1 MVSKRLRNVL
11 PLRLFLPALVLLTVL
26 AAVLWQTTANEAQAY
41 LPPAAISQLPLDS
54 ANDDPWGIWVGAD
67 TVWVSDPS
75 DRKLYAYTK
84 NPWRRDS
91 AKDFSLS
98 SRNTESR
105 GIWSDGTHMFVANF
119 NPKIAYAYKMSDR
132 SYNAAKNIPLDSSAN
147 DKPAGMW
154 GDHRNIWVGNTGIFG
169 STARLVSYD
178 AANSFREGRN
188 RDESED
194 FDALTVAGNT
204 SPVGIFGD
212 GRVMWVADSG
222 DGKVYAYDQLSQHR
236 LGDRDFDLDI
246 DNSSPRGI
254 WSNGNDMWVVDSGD
268 NAIYV
273 YERTRTEIWSATLTV
288 GYVGPTADGF
298 WANPASGSLTDTTFN
313 DKDASQGH
321 EITIGALIETNGP
334 SLAIGF
340 NRQLLSK
347 SVASYQLHVGN
358 DTYDLADATVITY
371 QGLHVYSWPRSPTWS
386 VNDTI
391 DVSITALPVVTV
403 ARVNTQV
410 QHGLSAQ
417 AIAHFRYS
425 RTGDTSEPLYFNLKY
440 NELSLTSS
448 SVIKAGKSTRDQKH
462 IAMDTDASN
471 DPICSVT
478 FTVEPGDGYLVGSSS
493 SQTVNVSGPGMTCM
507 GGM

>member
-1 MVSKRLRNVL
+1 MVSCRLRNVF
-11 PLRLFLPALVLLTVL
+11 PLRLFLPGLVLLAVL
-26 AAVLWQTTANEAQAY
+26 AGVLWQSTAEEAQAY
-41 LPPAAISQLPLDS
+41 LPPEVVRQLALDG
-54 ANDDPWGIWVGAD
+54 ANDVANGIWVGSD
-67 TVWVSDPS
+67 TVWVSDVI

-84 NPWRRDS
+84 DPWRRDS
-91 AKDFSLS
+91 SKDFSLVGANS
-98 SRNTESR
+98 SPR
-105 GIWSDGTHMFVANF
+105 GIWSDGTHMFVVDHSS
-119 NPKIAYAYKMSDR
+119 KVAYAYKMSDR
-132 SYNAAKNIPLDSSAN
+132 SYNAAKNIPLDTSAN
-147 DKPAGMW
+147 DKPADMW
-154 GDHRNIWVGNTGIFG
+154 GDHRNIWVSNRRDSG

-178 AANSFREGRN
+178 AANSFRSGRN

-194 FDALTVAGNT
+194 FDALTAAGNIDPT
-204 SPVGIFGD
+204 GIFGD

-236 LGDRDFDLDI
+236 LSGRDFDLDSG
-246 DNSSPRGI
+246 NSSPVGI
-254 WSNGNDMWVVDSGD
+254 WSNGNDMWVVDDVD

-273 YERTRTEIWSATLTV
+273 YERTRAEYFSATLTV
-288 GYVGPTADGF
+288 ARVGPTGVGF
-298 WANPASGSLTDTTFN
+298 NTTPAAGSLTSISFSTPTGETIDFLGIFESRTGLGLRVLLDQELN
-313 DKDASQGH
+313 AIDRAS
-321 EITIGALIETNGP
+321 L
-334 SLAIGF
+334 
-340 NRQLLSK
+340 R
-347 SVASYQLHVGN
+347 LHLGI
-358 DTYDLADATVITY
+358 DTYDLADASY
-371 QGLHVYSWPRSPTWS
+371 QFVAGTGFLYEFSRSRSWS

-391 DVSITALPVVTV
+391 DVSLTALPFVTV

-478 FTVEPGDGYLVGSSS
+478 FTVEPGDGYVVGSSS
-493 SQTVNVSGPGMTCM
+493 SAKVTVSGPGMTCM